1 MEKINDIEQ
10 IFKASYVTL
19 AKNFIH
25 DNRKKYSRSE
35 LYIQF
40 EQYTNKLELDAML
53 EILQYLKRNK

>member
-25 DNRKKYSRSE
+25 DNRKKYSRSD

-53 EILQYLKRNK
+53 EILQYVKKK